1 MEKHVWLVAMKK
13 RVDELKFVSM
23 EYGVQF
29 VLDHGVPMMPEYF
42 ADNLGF
48 LLLVSRKTEF

>member
-29 VLDHGVPMMPEYF
+29 VLDHGVLMMPEYF
-42 ADNLGF
+42 AGNLGF
-48 LLLVSRKTEF
+48 HLLVSSKIKF

>member
-29 VLDHGVPMMPEYF
+29 ALDHGVPMMPEYF

-48 LLLVSRKTEF
+48 HLLVSSKTEF